1 MSVTVAKKSNAYI
14 HKLNRVASLP
24 PLTEEELLTLQ
35 WFGHASHT
43 LLMEGRGTPTDWYNI
58 LQRLSVTEHILR
70 NHYHHDSLTEFKPC
84 VKAILSVLEN
94 SQTSKENPRWY
105 FTKEQAESVWVG
117 LMASDQVFRQMRREV
132 IMFSQ
137 DYIFPRLYNKYVG
150 QPQKSAKAKSK
161 K

>member
-24 PLTEEELLTLQ
+24 PLTEDELLTLQ

-58 LQRLSVTEHILR
+58 LQRLSVTEHLIKL
-70 NHYHHDSLTEFKPC
+70 HYKDHCLTEFKPC
-84 VKAILSVLEN
+84 IEAILGVLDN
-94 SQTSKENPRWY
+94 PQKSKENPQWY
-105 FTKEQAESVWVG
+105 FTKEQAELVWVG
-117 LMASDQVFRQMRREV
+117 LMTSDQVFRQMKRHV
-132 IMFSQ
+132 IMLSQ
-137 DYIFPRLYNKYVG
+137 DYIFPRLHAKYVA
-150 QPQKSAKAKSK
+150 QPQKPAMAKSK